1 MNETRLRSWL
11 VNEHQRYNT
20 CVSDAD
26 LKRWAETW
34 ERAGR
39 ELALI
44 RRRELERM
52 TDDDVRRAIADLFS
66 DTVLTELPPRTTSGL
81 VEQQRWFTR
90 LRESS

>member
-1 MNETRLRSWL
+1 M
-11 VNEHQRYNT
+11 
-20 CVSDAD
+20 SDAD

-52 TDDDVRRAIADLFS
+52 TDEQAKAAALDLLTMPMPEGLPARRG
-66 DTVLTELPPRTTSGL
+66 SGL
-81 VEQQRWFTR
+81 VEQQRRFSR
-90 LRESS
+90 LLACR

>member
-1 MNETRLRSWL
+1 
-11 VNEHQRYNT
+11 
-20 CVSDAD
+20 VSDAD

-52 TDDDVRRAIADLFS
+52 TDEQAKAAALDLLTMPMPEGLPARRG
-66 DTVLTELPPRTTSGL
+66 SGL
-81 VEQQRWFTR
+81 VEQQRRFSR
-90 LRESS
+90 LLACR